1 MAHLWSDQRK
11 GTDRVFLGASWST
24 ALKKE
29 LLHWA
34 WNGEQGFLGRQEP
47 RLGVVCRVERAFS
60 AKGNYTKA
68 VTNSETQ

>member
-1 MAHLWSDQRK
+1 M
-11 GTDRVFLGASWST
+11 SWST

-68 VTNSETQ
+68 VTNGETQ